1 MKPVIDD
8 LRSRGFVETRA
19 MSLTRA
25 LDQLHHSVCHMDTE
39 QLALLKRELPEAF
52 ALCQYYGKKIPMLN
66 ALDD

>member
-8 LRSRGFVETRA
+8 LMERGFVSTRA
-19 MSLTRA
+19 ASLARA

-52 ALCQYYGKKIPMLN
+52 TLCQYYGKQIPMIN
-66 ALDD
+66 SLDD